1 MRRVATIVALL
12 VSTALLAGCGATPAA
27 PTSPQGSGA
36 TAPTSPKGSGPSPSG
51 ELIIYSGR
59 NEQFVKPLIDR
70 FEKETGIRVTL
81 RAGSASEL
89 ASAIL
94 EEANRPR
101 ADLFI
106 ANDAGALELLR
117 MKGALEPN
125 NSAAVARVPADLR
138 APDGAWVGISGRTR
152 VIMYN
157 TNLVKESELPR
168 SWSDLT
174 DPKWKG
180 QIAMATSQNESVTA
194 QVTAMRLT
202 QGDQATEAWLKGL
215 LANKVKTLNGH
226 TAVRQAVGK
235 GEFKLGIVNNY
246 YFHLEKQAGSPVGVV
261 IPDQDANAPGTLM
274 NVAGAGLIKGA
285 KNLAAARRF
294 VDFLLTPESQKVF
307 AEVNFEIP
315 VLPGVPVAPGVTPI
329 DRLKRMNVPLSKLG
343 SELERTVKLLEK
355 VGLP

>member
-1 MRRVATIVALL
+1 MRRRATALAL
-12 VSTALLAGCGATPAA
+12 VLAFALLAGCGGTQPTAT
-27 PTSPQGSGA
+27 
-36 TAPTSPKGSGPSPSG
+36 K

-59 NEQFVKPLIDR
+59 NEQFVQPLIR
-70 FEKETGIRVTL
+70 EFEKNTGIKVTL
-81 RAGSASEL
+81 RAGGASEL
-89 ASAIL
+89 ANAIL
-94 EEANRPR
+94 EEKNNPR

-125 NSAAVARVPADLR
+125 NSAAAAKVPADLR
-138 APDGAWVGISGRTR
+138 APDGAWVGVSGRTR

-180 QIAMATSQNESVTA
+180 QIAMATSKNESVTA

-215 LANKVKTLNGH
+215 LANNVKTLSGH

-246 YFHLEKQAGSPVGVV
+246 YFHLEKKAGSPVGVV
-261 IPDQDANAPGTLM
+261 IPDQGANAPGTLM
-274 NVAGAGLIKGA
+274 NVAGVGLVKGA
-285 KNLAAARRF
+285 KNLAAGRQF
-294 VDFLLTPESQKVF
+294 VDFLLTPESQKLF

-315 VLPGVPVAPGVTPI
+315 VLPGVSVAPGVTPI
-329 DRLKRMNVPLSKLG
+329 DKLKRMNVPLEKLG
-343 SELERTVKLLEK
+343 SELDRTVKLIEK
-355 VGLP
+355 VGLS